1 MTSLLI
7 FIVCVAVLAVG
18 AFPGT
23 TATLVDAIA
32 NSVIEWIAAAA
43 AGLQESMA
51 RHDPVTS
58 DPRPSRARR
67 LIGACVMTALLVPL
81 LPAEGYLIFLGVT
94 GLLGLDFE
102 ETTLAVA
109 GTQHTA
115 AGDGLW
121 DWVTTLDSAMLIKL
135 AVAGAIMSS
144 VIVAVMWAYDE
155 RYLERPQSPAIRRS
169 LDWTGRIAK
178 GAALTTMLVA
188 ALHRATASLD
198 VSAPAAPA
206 SVSDAA
212 VMDADSLRIV
222 DKYLTEDSPVVA
234 QGAASGVVLAPWV
247 RPTLTVVGTIASATA
262 PTAAS
267 VIAFLYGPIALAGQI
282 WGLILLVSAAL
293 LIVVSRIVATAV
305 EATRSLLRLAIET
318 CSALVFP
325 VISWCR
331 LRYERELVARAGNR
345 PFSPWQLAMC
355 SWVLLVETE
364 RLARLREA
372 SPGGE
377 GEVVGAGATRRFSGS
392 GIGRTKH
399 DRSMKSDST
408 AFPAEDLQH
417 ETESDN
423 SDTLL
428 TSAASGGRV
437 YDVYGGS
444 PASTDP
450 ISRGAPNE

>member
-1 MTSLLI
+1 M
-7 FIVCVAVLAVG
+7 
-18 AFPGT
+18 
-23 TATLVDAIA
+23 
-32 NSVIEWIAAAA
+32 
-43 AGLQESMA
+43 
-51 RHDPVTS
+51 
-58 DPRPSRARR
+58 
-67 LIGACVMTALLVPL
+67 
-81 LPAEGYLIFLGVT
+81 
-94 GLLGLDFE
+94 
-102 ETTLAVA
+102 
-109 GTQHTA
+109 
-115 AGDGLW
+115 
-121 DWVTTLDSAMLIKL
+121 
-135 AVAGAIMSS
+135 
-144 VIVAVMWAYDE
+144 
-155 RYLERPQSPAIRRS
+155 
-169 LDWTGRIAK
+169 
-178 GAALTTMLVA
+178 
-188 ALHRATASLD
+188 
-198 VSAPAAPA
+198 
-206 SVSDAA
+206 
-212 VMDADSLRIV
+212 
-222 DKYLTEDSPVVA
+222 VA
-234 QGAASGVVLAPWV
+234 QGAASGLVLAPWV

-325 VISWCR
+325 VITWCR
-331 LRYERELVARAGNR
+331 LRYERELDSRAGNR
-345 PFSPWQLAMC
+345 PFSPWQLALC
-355 SWVLLVETE
+355 AWVLLVETE

-377 GEVVGAGATRRFSGS
+377 GEGEVVGAGATRRFSGS
-392 GIGRTKH
+392 RIGQTKH
-399 DRSMKSDST
+399 DRSIKSDST